1 MHLFN
6 DMSLKA
12 EFGGY
17 FHFGDVS
24 IASICLDGALV
35 DEGTS
40 SMDQLFDKGLVEVS
54 EVDTSGMVGRV
65 IVRNKSQS
73 NLVVFDNDILRG
85 AKQNRVSQATFV
97 LGPGMQS
104 PAPVFCVERSRW
116 RFDGDR
122 NFSSSA
128 LAMGPKTRGLKMKM
142 LKESQH
148 RAHVQDSVWNEVD
161 ELADK
166 FSSYSR
172 TADLENILEMQR
184 FEAERELNDFIA
196 RSDCHGFVVVAGR
209 RRFMEIFWSKE
220 VCRKQ
225 MLKSVR
231 SWLADAAMEAKAPPI
246 GQVAMQ
252 DFLMSSQWVSASP
265 VGIETAYQGDG
276 ELNGRATLLDDA
288 MLHTFAEL

>member
-24 IASICLDGALV
+24 IASICLDGVLV

-73 NLVVFDNDILRG
+73 NLAVFDNDILRG

-104 PAPVFCVERSRW
+104 PAPLFCVERSRW

-172 TADLENILEMQR
+172 TADLAMKSLSSRSASKRCISSMFSRSAVRLSWICGGCRPSPFHGNLLEQGSLQKTD
-184 FEAERELNDFIA
+184 AEV
-196 RSDCHGFVVVAGR
+196 RSFLVSRRCHGSKGTTNRAGSHAG
-209 RRFMEIFWSKE
+209 FSDEQSMG
-220 VCRKQ
+220 VCFTRWYRNR
-225 MLKSVR
+225 LS
-231 SWLADAAMEAKAPPI
+231 
-246 GQVAMQ
+246 G
-252 DFLMSSQWVSASP
+252 
-265 VGIETAYQGDG
+265 
-276 ELNGRATLLDDA
+276 
-288 MLHTFAEL
+288 